1 MRYETLHKDYEKLCD
16 VIGLPKETLPHL
28 KGNQRKSKIHYTDYY
43 SDWSKI
49 QVKMAF
55 RDVISRFG
63 YSFAA

>member
-1 MRYETLHKDYEKLCD
+1 
-16 VIGLPKETLPHL
+16 LPKEMLPHL
-28 KGNQRKSKIHYTDYY
+28 KANQRKSKIQYTDYY

-63 YSFAA
+63 YSFAT